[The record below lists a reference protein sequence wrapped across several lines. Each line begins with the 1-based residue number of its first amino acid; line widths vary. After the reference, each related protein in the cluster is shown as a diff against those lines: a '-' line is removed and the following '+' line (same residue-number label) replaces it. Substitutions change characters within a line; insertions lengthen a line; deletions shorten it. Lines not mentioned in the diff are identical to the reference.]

1 VSFVDNTW
9 WSDDDQ
15 LLATLREAVREAHAV
30 PAEFIEAGRAAFAW
44 RNFDAELA
52 ALIYDSQEEPALTR
66 NSDTATLRALTFA
79 SPRLTIELEITAD
92 GLLGQ
97 VVPIGRAEIDVQTRT
112 GDPVT
117 VEADELGCFVIRPM
131 PAEPFRLRCRVG
143 TTVDILTSWIHL

>member
-1 VSFVDNTW
+1 MDSTW

-15 LLATLREAVREAHAV
+15 LLATLRGAVHAADAV

-52 ALIYDSQEEPALTR
+52 ALIYDSQLEPAPTR

-79 SPRLTIELEITAD
+79 SPRLTIELEITTD

-97 VVPIGRAEIDVQTRT
+97 VVPIGCAEIDVQMRE
-112 GDPVT
+112 GDATT
-117 VEADELGCFVIRPM
+117 VAADELGCFVIRPM
-131 PAEPFRLRCRVG
+131 PTAPFRLRCRVG

>member
-1 VSFVDNTW
+1 VDNTW

-15 LLATLREAVREAHAV
+15 LLATLREAVCEAHAV

-52 ALIYDSQEEPALTR
+52 ALIYDSKHEPALSR
-66 NSDTATLRALTFA
+66 NYDTATLRALTFA

-92 GLLGQ
+92 GLIGQ
-97 VVPIGRAEIDVQTRT
+97 IVPIARAEIDVQTRDGENT
-112 GDPVT
+112 VT
-117 VEADELGCFVIRPM
+117 ADELGCFTIRPM
-131 PAEPFRLRCRVG
+131 PSEPFRLRCRVG

>member
-1 VSFVDNTW
+1 VDNTW

-15 LLATLREAVREAHAV
+15 LLATLREAVREADAV

-52 ALIYDSQEEPALTR
+52 ALIYDSQREPALTR

-92 GLLGQ
+92 GLIGQ
-97 VVPIGRAEIDVQTRT
+97 IVPIAPAEIDVQPRT
-112 GDPVT
+112 GDTTTIP
-117 VEADELGCFVIRPM
+117 ADDLGCFTIRPM
-131 PAEPFRLRCRVG
+131 PAAPFRLRCRVG
-143 TTVDILTSWIHL
+143 TTVDILTSWINL